1 MRKCLVGL
9 WALAG
14 LAADGSGRGSHRN
27 SSNWRAQRAPPLDA
41 PIMWVPTAGERDAY
55 DAAELAKSFRSPDLV
70 QEIPPVDGN
79 GMILEMDLH
88 HGQRPG

>member
-1 MRKCLVGL
+1 
-9 WALAG
+9 
-14 LAADGSGRGSHRN
+14 
-27 SSNWRAQRAPPLDA
+27 
-41 PIMWVPTAGERDAY
+41 MWVPTAGERDAY